1 MTPQSKGLDI
11 FANDLNP
18 TIVGTIRSWQGDE
31 ELDAL
36 YHRIQHRTTRRGFL
50 DAFAEAIVANHARK
64 HGCSIQVE
72 VKTPS
77 GKTCDLLLE
86 KDGAKL
92 YIHVKRLGGRQP
104 ANKRI
109 TISSRLRVLEN
120 IQRKWIVKI
129 RWHQGLTDE
138 QMQLFVTNVAS
149 FIEIAKLGDE
159 FVARDEEKH
168 ELGGAK
174 IMAPH
179 DGDRVSLVIGLSE
192 GFQDDTVKVTKLL
205 NRAHQ
210 QFMPKEAN
218 LMLVCTSDLKGAD
231 EVESALL
238 GGHVERWDE
247 HPQKGKRVAHGR
259 SDDGFWQSNQKKE
272 SQLAGWFWVAPM
284 HHEYQGK
291 LWVREQHTIDSSAL
305 NLAQELFSTA

>member
-1 MTPQSKGLDI
+1 MTPQNKGLDI

-18 TIVGTIRSWQGDE
+18 TIVGTIRSWQGDQ
-31 ELDAL
+31 ELDPL

-50 DAFAEAIVANHARK
+50 DAFAEAIVALHARK

-86 KDGAKL
+86 KGGAKL
-92 YIHVKRLGGRQP
+92 FVHVKRLGGRQP
-104 ANKRI
+104 VNKRI

-120 IQRKWIVKI
+120 IQRKWVVKI
-129 RWHQGLTDE
+129 RWHQGLSDE
-138 QMQLFVTNVAS
+138 QMQQFVTDVAA
-149 FIEIAKLGDE
+149 FIETAKLGDE
-159 FVARDEEKH
+159 FVARDVH
-168 ELGGAK
+168 QQELGGAR

-179 DGDRVSLVIGLSE
+179 DGERVSLVIGLPD
-192 GFQDDTVKVTKLL
+192 GFQDDTVKATKLL

-210 QFMPKEAN
+210 QFMPKEVN
-218 LMLVCTSDLKGAD
+218 LILVCTSDVKGAD

-238 GGHVERWDE
+238 GGHVERWDA

-259 SDDGFWQSNQKKE
+259 ADDGFWQSNQKTE

-284 HHEYQGK
+284 HEEYQGK
-291 LWVREQHTIDSSAL
+291 LWVRSHDAVERSAL
-305 NLAQELFSTA
+305 NLAQELFSIE